1 MSNFVPKPNTGTLW
15 PNNKSSENHPDVR
28 GDVFLD
34 RTFLKNALEST
45 DEDLIKIQVAGWR
58 KEIAGKKCLSLSL
71 SEPYVKKDSPRQ
83 SSIDDSDVPF

>member
-1 MSNFVPKPNTGTLW
+1 MSNFVPRPNSGTLW
-15 PNNKSSENHPDVR
+15 PNNKASENHPDVR

-34 RTFLKNALEST
+34 RTFLKNALAST

-71 SEPYVKKDSPRQ
+71 SEPYVKKESSQNKGLDS
-83 SSIDDSDVPF
+83 DDVPF